1 MSVKTIRIYE
11 TGNPD
16 VMRVEDIDLPTPGPS
31 EIQINHSCIG
41 VNFLDLVTRQGFFP
55 ASLPCGLGRE
65 AVGVV
70 ERIGDSVEG
79 FTIGDRVTYFTET
92 TGAYAEARNVP
103 ADVVVKL
110 PHGISDEIVAA
121 SFSKGLTA
129 HHLIRETYDVKP
141 NDWIVVHAAAGG
153 VGSLMAQWATELGAN
168 VIGVVGSE
176 AKVEAAKRNGCRKV
190 FLTCDDW
197 ANKVREVSDGGAHA
211 VYDSVGK
218 DTFKNSMK
226 ALRPRGLLASFGNAS
241 GPPPEISPMELMM
254 NGSIY
259 LTRTSGK
266 DYFGTP
272 EGIKAGADVFLPM
285 IEENKIDVHIGQRF
299 ALSDAADAH
308 RAIEARETVGCTVLV
323 PQLSHR

>member
-11 TGNPD
+11 TGDPD
-16 VMRVEDIDLPTPGPS
+16 VMRIEDIDLQTPGPS

-55 ASLPCGLGRE
+55 ASLPSGLGRE

-70 ERIGDSVEG
+70 EKIGDSVEG

-103 ADVVVKL
+103 SDAVVNL
-110 PHGISDEIVAA
+110 PQVIDDEIVAA

-129 HHLIRETYDVKP
+129 HHLIRQTYDVKRD
-141 NDWIVVHAAAGG
+141 DWVVVHAAAGG
-153 VGSLMAQWATELGAN
+153 VGSLMTQWANELGAN
-168 VIGVVGSE
+168 VIGIVGSE
-176 AKVEAAKRNGCRKV
+176 AKIDAAKRNGCLDV
-190 FLTCDDW
+190 FLTKDDW
-197 ANKVREVSDGGAHA
+197 ANQVRDVSDGGAHV

-218 DTFKNSMK
+218 NTFRDSMK

-241 GPPPEISPMELMM
+241 GPPPDISPMELMTH
-254 NGSIY
+254 GSIY

-272 EGIKAGADVFLPM
+272 EGIKAGADIFLSM
-285 IEENKIDVHIGQRF
+285 IKEGKINVHIGHRF
-299 ALSDAADAH
+299 ALSDVVDAH
-308 RAIEARETVGCTVLV
+308 RAIEARETVGCTILL
-323 PQLSHR
+323 P